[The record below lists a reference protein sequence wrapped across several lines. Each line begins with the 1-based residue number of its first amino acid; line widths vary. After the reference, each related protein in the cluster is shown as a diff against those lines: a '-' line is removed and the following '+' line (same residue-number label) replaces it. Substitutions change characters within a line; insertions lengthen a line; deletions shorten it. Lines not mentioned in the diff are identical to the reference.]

1 MRKSRLRISRSQA
14 EALANKL
21 AEPVARAVLKHG
33 GLVFS
38 EFKIVWPFALRETKK
53 AILEV
58 MEKENHVISD
68 KKREGR

>member
-1 MRKSRLRISRSQA
+1 MRKSKLRISRSQA

-21 AEPVARAVLKHG
+21 AEPVARAAIKRG

-38 EFKIVWPFALRETKK
+38 EAKVVWTHLLKETKE

-58 MEKENHVISD
+58 MEKEGHVIPD
-68 KKREGR
+68 KKS